1 MHFMAECPRETQQG
15 YSMSQI
21 SQTLFIQY
29 PTKPEGVYILVD
41 TIL

>member
-21 SQTLFIQY
+21 SQTFFIQY
-29 PTKPEGVYILVD
+29 PTTSGGDYVIVD